1 MEVCLPRLGFSM
13 EEGKLVEWLVD
24 DGAEISE
31 GAPLYTMEGDKAV
44 QEVESPAT
52 GKVRIIAKPD
62 ETYSVGT
69 ILCEII

>member
-13 EEGKLVEWLVD
+13 EEGKLVEWLVE
-24 DGAEISE
+24 DGAEIVE
-31 GAPLYTMEGDKAV
+31 GAPLYAMEGDKAV

-62 ETYSVGT
+62 ETYAVGT
-69 ILCEII
+69 ILCEIV